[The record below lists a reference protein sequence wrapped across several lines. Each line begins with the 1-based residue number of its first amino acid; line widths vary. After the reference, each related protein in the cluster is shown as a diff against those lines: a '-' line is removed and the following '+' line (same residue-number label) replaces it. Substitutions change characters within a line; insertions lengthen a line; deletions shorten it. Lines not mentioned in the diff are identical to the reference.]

1 MKSIIDGVYQV
12 GGAVNSF
19 IIDGDQGVTL
29 VDTGMPRR
37 HGAILRDLDSI
48 GRRPDDITA
57 IVVTHAHFD
66 HVGGAAALKRESRA
80 EVFVSEG
87 DAAAARGDEPQ
98 PLAPVF
104 GRVPIL
110 APLFRR
116 MLPHG
121 EPVGVDH
128 VIAEGATGLPE
139 DLAVL
144 DTPGHT
150 PGHVSYLLDRSGGVL
165 FVGDAAVGTKQGG
178 VKRGYMNRS
187 TPTFDAS
194 VQHIAEHDFTIAC
207 FGHSP
212 PLRTDAA
219 GAFRRFVAELG

>member
-19 IIDGDQGVTL
+19 VIDGDQGVTL

-37 HGAILRDLDSI
+37 HGAIVSALESI
-48 GRRPDDITA
+48 GRTPGDIKA

-66 HVGGAAALKRESRA
+66 HVGGAAALKHESGA
-80 EVFVSEG
+80 QVFVSQG
-87 DAAAARGDEPQ
+87 DAAAARGDEPH

-104 GRVPIL
+104 GWVPFM
-110 APLFRR
+110 APLFQRIV
-116 MLPHG
+116 PSG
-121 EPVGVDH
+121 QPVDVDH
-128 VIAEGATGLPE
+128 IVAEGARGLPE

-150 PGHVSYLLDRSGGVL
+150 PGHVSYLLDRGGGLL
-165 FVGDAAVGTKQGG
+165 FVGDAAVATKQGR

-187 TPTFDAS
+187 SPTFDAS
-194 VQHIAEHDFTIAC
+194 LRRIAERDFAIAC
-207 FGHSP
+207 FGHSA
-212 PLRTDAA
+212 PLSTDAA
-219 GAFRRFVAELG
+219 GAFRRFAAGLG